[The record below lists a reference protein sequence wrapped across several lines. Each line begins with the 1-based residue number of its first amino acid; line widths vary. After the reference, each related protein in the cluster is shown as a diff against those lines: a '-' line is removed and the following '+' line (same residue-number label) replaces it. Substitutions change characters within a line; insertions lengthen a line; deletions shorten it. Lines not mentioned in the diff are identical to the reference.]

1 MLIKT
6 NKYVNKGMEG
16 VHIWFGSLNL
26 KERFRTHIWAV
37 ILEEILVLQQFAIL
51 PITDC
56 ALDKYL
62 TYRSSKVQGAIV
74 KSAL

>member
-6 NKYVNKGMEG
+6 NKYEEKGMEG
-16 VHIWFGSLNL
+16 VHIWYGSLNL
-26 KERFRTHIWAV
+26 KGWFRTHIWAV
-37 ILEEILVLQQFAIL
+37 ILEEILVLQQFTIL

-62 TYRSSKVQGAIV
+62 MFLITTEAAESR
-74 KSAL
+74 